1 MNFTKLKDRV
11 WKTVDWTAR
20 AGISLPGPL
29 ARASF
34 GGFGAILWIA
44 YALPFVPARRSFIAL
59 SKQFKSRSATRLF
72 HAYVR
77 NFTLMLFRV
86 EQIRQG
92 QNEAIGAL
100 LHIPERARFDH
111 IISRGGAIFVM
122 PHAHGSVTMA
132 EALGQVHPLLLF
144 VRATKD
150 DERAAWQR
158 QYYDQ
163 MTCDVID
170 VRRADD
176 VVASRTMLS
185 ALRNGSI
192 ILGGGDFIKA
202 APEMQDNPA
211 EDVVRATA
219 FGQPVGAM
227 RWPARFASKVG
238 VPIVPVTIQQTKTQ
252 LILHMG
258 EEIEATDIVSTTQ
271 TWMDGMVDL
280 IKAYPTDWVFCL
292 DRQWRRVLENAA
304 PGVSSGPDEQ
314 MSLDTAAD
322 LKKVAGAE

>member
-1 MNFTKLKDRV
+1 MNFTKLKDRI
-11 WKTVDWTAR
+11 WKTVDWAAR
-20 AGISLPGPL
+20 TGIRLPGPL

-44 YALPFVPARRSFIAL
+44 YAFPFVPARRSFKAL
-59 SKQFKSRSATRLF
+59 SKQYKDRSAIGLF
-72 HAYVR
+72 YAYVR

-92 QNEAIGAL
+92 RTDDIGAL
-100 LHIPERARFDH
+100 LHIPERDRFDD
-111 IISRGGAIFVM
+111 ILSRGGAVFVM

-132 EALGQVHPLLLF
+132 EALGQIHPLLLF

-150 DERAAWQR
+150 EERAAWQR

-185 ALRNGSI
+185 ALRDGSI
-192 ILGGGDFIKA
+192 ILGGGDFIKP
-202 APEMQDNPA
+202 APQMVDNPA
-211 EDVVRATA
+211 DDVVRVNA

-227 RWPARFASKVG
+227 RWPARFAAKVG
-238 VPIVPVTIQQTKTQ
+238 VPIVPVTIEQTKTH

-258 EEIEATDIVSTTQ
+258 EEIEAKDIVSTTQ
-271 TWMDGMVDL
+271 RWMDGMVTL
-280 IKAYPTDWVFCL
+280 IRAYPTDWVFCL
-292 DRQWRRVLENAA
+292 DRQWRRVLESAV
-304 PGVSSGPDEQ
+304 PPPSP
-314 MSLDTAAD
+314 TAS
-322 LKKVAGAE
+322 AEALEPPI